1 MNKKPIIAVLSS
13 VVAFSAQAN
22 DVSGFYFQGKLG
34 TSIPHQSN
42 RYVSTDL
49 VDYDNK
55 EPSFSIK
62 QYLDTKTKAVFA
74 GGVAAGFDFNP
85 QFNVPL
91 RLEVEFIARA
101 KGSSN
106 RGAGP
111 ISSQQRVDFV
121 DGTFVDGTYTLSNG
135 KASVSTQTWMVNSYY
150 DIDTATPWRP
160 YLSLGVG
167 LAHNRLQSGARFTAH
182 DRIIEETWFDEWLP
196 LSQSKTRFA
205 WSVGAGV
212 AYDFNKNWS
221 VDLAYRFLDAGSV
234 SGTLTLY
241 DPVDNE
247 AIHATGSA
255 KVRYHDIL
263 AGLRYTF

>member
-1 MNKKPIIAVLSS
+1 MNKKSIIAVLSS
-13 VVAFSAQAN
+13 VVTFSAQAN
-22 DVSGFYFQGKLG
+22 DISGFYLQGKLG
-34 TSIPHQSN
+34 TSIQHQSN
-42 RYVSTDL
+42 RHVSTDL

-55 EPSFSIK
+55 EPSFSLR
-62 QYLDTKTKAVFA
+62 QYLGTKTKAVFA
-74 GGVAAGFDFNP
+74 GGVATGFDFNP

-91 RLEVEFIARA
+91 RLEVEFITRA
-101 KGSSN
+101 NGSS
-106 RGAGP
+106 
-111 ISSQQRVDFV
+111 SSDSRSVSSRQRVDFS

-167 LAHNRLQSGARFTAH
+167 LAHNRLQSGGRFTAH

-196 LSQSKTRFA
+196 LSKSKARFA
-205 WSVGAGV
+205 WSIGTGV
-212 AYDFNKNWS
+212 AYDFDKNWS

-234 SGTLTLY
+234 SGAMTLY